1 MDENGLPVFEVIKD
15 ENHITIMF
23 GDKPLFE
30 GELRPGL
37 SDEDV
42 KSAIV
47 EAQSEVINHL
57 IHDAIMFGMNL
68 AQ

>member
-1 MDENGLPVFEVIKD
+1 MDENGLPVFEVIED
-15 ENHITIMF
+15 NDHITIMF

-37 SDEDV
+37 SDNDR

-47 EAQSEVINHL
+47 EAQSSVINHL
-57 IHDAIMFGMNL
+57 IHDAIVFGMNL
-68 AQ
+68 AE